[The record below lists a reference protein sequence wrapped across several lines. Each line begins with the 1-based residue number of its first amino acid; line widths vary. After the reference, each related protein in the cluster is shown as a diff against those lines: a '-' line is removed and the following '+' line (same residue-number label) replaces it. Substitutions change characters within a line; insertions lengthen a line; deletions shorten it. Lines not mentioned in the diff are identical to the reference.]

1 MACMAGLLT
10 CVYILNHLPVFAALQ
25 RSIEG
30 LDTASHFMEFVRV
43 YGYIYLVGMVI
54 AGYAVLIVFFWSG
67 RTRHVMRHL
76 SSIVWF
82 TILLYLATLVP
93 SYRLSLFILVTS
105 LCLLGALAGQP
116 GEIRNFFA
124 TEQHDDEDEDQ
135 EEEQASELLLSSL
148 SHDETDARPVP
159 PSSPGRDSPTSYEL
173 RRSWSNRAR
182 RNRSVFQEFIGPELE
197 HSGGYFYAVVWCCL
211 TLMLYKFP
219 WLLCLLLIP
228 ATLIVVRLILERFSI
243 VDTTRQLLSR
253 PLHLIGT
260 WIHSRRD
267 ALMPPP
273 MRAILRFISQ
283 ADKKIVSGLLSTTDK
298 FVSLLSI
305 LVLCVTT
312 LLMAFFLA
320 VQVQSESGHI
330 IQQSTT
336 LGQHVIEMYP
346 ELRSMWQGEGN
357 ATGMLQSMKEQAHQ
371 QGRNWIR
378 TGVRSV
384 VSSDN
389 DDIEDQLT
397 LAWDQL
403 VRLWTNESV
412 VGCSNVSGLSA
423 SEVSSQINMTS
434 VFTTVSSNMG
444 TLHTLLDS
452 AWVVVKSNAKLLMGV
467 VTAIL
472 SVLLDSG
479 TAVLNLAVI
488 FLTSLMY
495 LLAASDRQ
503 YIPLTWL
510 TSLMPPEAGA
520 KSQAVT
526 SVSNAVQ
533 GVFGASLKMITFY
546 GLFTFFT
553 HTLFGFEVVFT
564 PAVISAL
571 FAAIPLLGSY
581 WVALPAS
588 LYLAVAQ
595 QSWIKASLLFGLHF
609 LCYNVVDVAIYSEIK
624 GGGHPYLTGLAV
636 AGGMYIFG
644 LEGAVIGPII
654 LCCGLAAMDIN
665 RTMLNASIQKT

>member
-30 LDTASHFMEFVRV
+30 LDTASHFMEFIRI
-43 YGYIYLVGMVI
+43 YGYIYL
-54 AGYAVLIVFFWSG
+54 LDSF
-67 RTRHVMRHL
+67 
-76 SSIVWF
+76 
-82 TILLYLATLVP
+82 
-93 SYRLSLFILVTS
+93 
-105 LCLLGALAGQP
+105 
-116 GEIRNFFA
+116 EIK
-124 TEQHDDEDEDQ
+124 QHDDEDQDQ

-148 SHDETDARPVP
+148 SHDETDTRPVP

-173 RRSWSNRAR
+173 RRSWSNRAHR
-182 RNRSVFQEFIGPELE
+182 KRSVFQEFIGPELE

-211 TLMLYKFP
+211 ALILYKFP

-243 VDTTRQLLSR
+243 VDTTRKLLSR
-253 PLHLIGT
+253 HQQLIGT

-298 FVSLLSI
+298 FVPLLLI

-320 VQVQSESGHI
+320 VQVQSERGHI

-336 LGQHVIEMYP
+336 LGQHVIGMYP

-389 DDIEDQLT
+389 DDIEDQLM

-403 VRLWTNESV
+403 VRLWTNKSV
-412 VGCSNVSGLSA
+412 VVCSNVSGLSA

-452 AWVVVKSNAKLLMGV
+452 AWVVVKGNAKLLMGV

-479 TAVLNLAVI
+479 TAVLNLAVNVVI

-520 KSQAVT
+520 RSQAVT
-526 SVSNAVQ
+526 SVSNAVHTGILVTRRTLAVIKSTLPPLECALLQ
-533 GVFGASLKMITFY
+533 SMWGVFGASLKMITFY

-588 LYLAVAQ
+588 LYLPVAQ